1 MCGSSRAVWA
11 TGVGAVI
18 LFAGLAA
25 WLAPLEPG
33 ALALQFAA
41 TPRAF
46 GEIVHLWSPQDLQ
59 RYRAHLAP
67 DMLLLL
73 TYGAFGYLLA
83 TRTRLFAPLAAGAR
97 AAARWLMPAAALAD
111 AAENALHAWLTAAPR
126 FDVPH
131 LYAISAGAA
140 ALKWTLLVAFATL
153 VVLALLRARD

>member
-1 MCGSSRAVWA
+1 MRAVWISGLA
-11 TGVGAVI
+11 ALA
-18 LFAGLAA
+18 LFAGLAVH
-25 WLAPLEPG
+25 LAPLEPG
-33 ALALQFAA
+33 VVALQFAA

-73 TYGAFGYLLA
+73 AYGAFGFLLA
-83 TRTRLFAPLAAGAR
+83 TRTRLFAPLADGAR
-97 AAARWLMPAAALAD
+97 AAVRWVMPAAALAD
-111 AAENALHAWLTAAPR
+111 AAENALHAWLTEAPR

-140 ALKWTLLVAFATL
+140 ALKWALLVAFATL
-153 VVLALLRARD
+153 IVLALLRARD

>member
-1 MCGSSRAVWA
+1 MRAVWISGLA
-11 TGVGAVI
+11 ALA
-18 LFAGLAA
+18 LFAGLAVH
-25 WLAPLEPG
+25 LAPLEPG
-33 ALALQFAA
+33 VVALQFAA

-67 DMLLLL
+67 DMLLLAA
-73 TYGAFGYLLA
+73 YGAFGHQLA
-83 TRTRLFAPLAAGAR
+83 TRTRVFAPLAPGAR

-111 AAENALHAWLTAAPR
+111 AAENALHAWLTEAPR

-140 ALKWTLLVAFATL
+140 ALKWALLVAYAML
-153 VVLALLRARD
+153 IVLALLRARD

>member
-1 MCGSSRAVWA
+1 VRAVW
-11 TGVGAVI
+11 I
-18 LFAGLAA
+18 SGLAA
-25 WLAPLEPG
+25 LALFVGLAIHLAPLEPG
-33 ALALQFAA
+33 IVALQFAA

-73 TYGAFGYLLA
+73 AYGSFGFLFA

-97 AAARWLMPAAALAD
+97 AAARWLMPVAALAD

-126 FDVPH
+126 FEVPH
-131 LYAISAGAA
+131 LYAVSAGTA
-140 ALKWTLLVAFATL
+140 ALKWALLVAFAML
-153 VVLALLRARD
+153 VVLALLRTRD